1 MESRHS
7 AIAQTGVKI
16 DEGLRKYMLRV
27 YNLMALGV
35 GVTGVVALFVASNP
49 ALLYA
54 IAQGPLKW
62 ILFIAI
68 LGLGFM
74 APKLILGGSST
85 TAYAAFWIYAAAWGA
100 LIAPMVFA
108 YTGESI
114 ARAFFISAATFA
126 GMSFYGYTT
135 KRDLSPMGRFLAMA
149 TIGIL
154 IAVVANFF
162 IQSSGFDF
170 ILSLIIVLVFSALTA
185 YETQQIKE
193 SYYAGDNHATQNSK
207 AISARSCFMVAS
219 LPYLFGFYILSALPT
234 ISDLSIK

>member
-35 GVTGVVALFVASNP
+35 GVTGVVAFYVASNP

-54 IAQGPLKW
+54 VAQGPLKW

-74 APKLILGGSST
+74 APKLILSGSST
-85 TAYAAFWIYAAAWGA
+85 TAQVAFWAYAAAWGA
-100 LIAPMVFA
+100 LIAPMIFA
-108 YTGESI
+108 YTGESV

-154 IAVVANFF
+154 IALIANIFLF
-162 IQSSGFDF
+162 QSSGFDF
-170 ILSLIIVLVFSALTA
+170 ILSIIVVLVFSALTA

-193 SYYAGDNHATQNSK
+193 SYYAGDNSATQNSK
-207 AISARSCFMVAS
+207 AIFGAFMLYGS
-219 LPYLFGFYILSALPT
+219 FITLFVWILHLVGVT
-234 ISDLSIK
+234 ND